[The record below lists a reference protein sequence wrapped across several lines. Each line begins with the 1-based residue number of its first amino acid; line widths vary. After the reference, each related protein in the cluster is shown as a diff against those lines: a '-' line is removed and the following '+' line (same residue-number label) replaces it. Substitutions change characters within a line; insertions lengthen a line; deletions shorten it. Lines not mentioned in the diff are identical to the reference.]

1 MTKGTNKTWKDVEN
15 LCREN
20 NISPQDALTIVIC
33 EKTKKEIKETE
44 NELHLKWARN
54 RLKEITRRID
64 GCNGPIKT

>member
-54 RLKEITRRID
+54 QLKEITRRID
-64 GCNGPIKT
+64 G